1 MKYIIYLGYWD
12 RYFSGRTYRYG
23 GETYAIEASEDT
35 AKRYK
40 SRKVAERVAERVSTM
55 ANCLMD
61 PAGEVKVIEVD
72 G

>member
-12 RYFSGRTYRYG
+12 KYFSGCTYRYAK
-23 GETYAIEASEDT
+23 ETYAAEANEDT

-40 SRKVAERVAERVSTM
+40 SRKIAERVAERVSTM
-55 ANCLMD
+55 ANCLIE

-72 G
+72 E